1 MSKIIFSITNKILSL
16 LTPAERHGLLILLF
30 LMIVS
35 TVLETL
41 GIGLIVPLISI
52 LTENNLGETFPIL
65 LPFLEFIGN
74 PEQKTLIVYGTL
86 CLVLTYAIKNF
97 FLVFFT
103 WRQANYT
110 FNLQVRLSQDL
121 FESYLHQPY
130 TFHLQRNSAELFR
143 NITGEVAMFA
153 NGGISTG
160 VMLVNEM
167 MVILGIGTLLLV
179 VEPIG
184 TIIVISVL
192 GLAGWG
198 FNYITKQHI
207 TNWGKARQYHE
218 GLRIQH
224 LQQGLNA
231 VKDVKVLGR
240 ELEFL
245 EQHRTHHILG
255 ARTGVFLQILQSLP
269 RLWLELLAICG
280 LTILALIMLV
290 QGRELG
296 AIMPVLGVFAAAG
309 FRVLPSIGRLINSVQ
324 TLRFSL
330 PAINTLRNEI
340 NSFIPIDKNPNQNNA
355 TFNKLIEFQ
364 NVCYTYPG
372 ANKPALND
380 ISLKIK
386 QGVSIGIIGNSGAG
400 KTTFIDILLGLLAP
414 EDGKVSVD
422 GFNIQERLRP
432 WQDQIGYVPQSIYLS
447 DNTEFFA

>member
-1 MSKIIFSITNKILSL
+1 
-16 LTPAERHGLLILLF
+16 
-30 LMIVS
+30 
-35 TVLETL
+35 
-41 GIGLIVPLISI
+41 
-52 LTENNLGETFPIL
+52 
-65 LPFLEFIGN
+65 
-74 PEQKTLIVYGTL
+74 
-86 CLVLTYAIKNF
+86 
-97 FLVFFT
+97 
-103 WRQANYT
+103 
-110 FNLQVRLSQDL
+110 
-121 FESYLHQPY
+121 
-130 TFHLQRNSAELFR
+130 
-143 NITGEVAMFA
+143 MFA

-160 VMLVNEM
+160 VMLINEM
-167 MVILGIGTLLLV
+167 MVILGIGILLLL

-231 VKDVKVLGR
+231 VKDIKVLGR

-245 EQHRTHHILG
+245 EQHHTHHILG

-330 PAINTLRNEI
+330 PAINTLCNEI

-380 ISLKIK
+380 ISLKVK
-386 QGVSIGIIGNSGAG
+386 QGASVGIIGNSGAG

-447 DNTEFFA
+447 DNTLRNNVAFGIAKDNIDEDAVIKAIHAAQLEEHVDSLTDGLNTIIGEHGVRLSGGQRQRIGIARALYHNPSILVLDEATSALDKETESGVMDAVYALQGSKTVIIVAHRLSTIENCDYLYKFSKGKIIKEGKFEDVLHGD